1 MGKKKD
7 RQHALLSASSA
18 SRWLVCPPSARLEEG
33 IPDEQNQSAAEG
45 TLAHSICELK
55 LNYLIT
61 DMTKRTFN
69 TRMNKLR
76 KNHLYQEE
84 MQGYTDEYIGYI
96 ENIMNNLPDKPYVAV
111 EIKLDYSHYAPE
123 GFGTGDCIVLYRDT
137 IHVID
142 FKYGKGVPVNAEGNP
157 QLALYALGV
166 LQRYG
171 LLFPLEKVVL
181 HVIQPRLHNFSSWE
195 TTVEEIR
202 EWGEKYVSPRA
213 ELAFK
218 GEGDFYSGEHCRF
231 CKAVNCRHRAY
242 EYVGLLEEYQEK
254 LPPLLM
260 DEEVGQILTRA
271 EQLVSWYNKLKK
283 YALNTMLSG
292 KEIFGWKIVEG
303 RSNRA
308 FTDYDRVV
316 SVMEAAGYK
325 KEMLYQNTPLSL
337 TELEKM
343 LGKKDFQDICGSLVV
358 KPPGAPTIAKESD
371 KRPAYNPRTSAA
383 EDFK

>member
-1 MGKKKD
+1 MGKKKE
-7 RQHALLSASSA
+7 RRHALLSASSA
-18 SRWLVCPPSARLEEG
+18 SRWLACTPSARLGEE
-33 IPDEQNQSAAEG
+33 IPDEPSPYAAEG

-55 LNYLIT
+55 LNRLIT
-61 DMTKRTFN
+61 DMTKRTFS
-69 TRMNKLR
+69 TRMNKL
-76 KNHLYQEE
+76 KKKDLYQEE

-96 ENIMNNLPDKPYVAV
+96 ENIVNNFPDKPYVAV
-111 EIKLDYSHYAPE
+111 EVKLDYSRYAPE
-123 GFGTGDCIVLYRDT
+123 GFGTGDCVILHGDT

-142 FKYGKGVPVNAEGNP
+142 FKYGKGIPVNAEGNP
-157 QLALYALGV
+157 QLALYALGA
-166 LQRYG
+166 LQKYG
-171 LLFPLEKVVL
+171 LLFPLKKVTL
-181 HVIQPRLHNFSSWE
+181 HVVQPRLHNFSLWE
-195 TTVEEIR
+195 TTVEEITG
-202 EWGEKYVSPRA
+202 WGEKYVSPRA

-231 CKAVNCRHRAY
+231 CKAANCRHRAC
-242 EYVGLLEEYQEK
+242 EYTGLFEEYQGK
-254 LPPLLM
+254 LPPLLT
-260 DEEVGQILTRA
+260 DEEVGEILTKA

-283 YALNTMLSG
+283 YALGTMLSG
-292 KEIFGWKIVEG
+292 KEISGWKVVEG

-325 KEMLYQNTPLSL
+325 KEMLYQNAPLSL

-343 LGKKDFQDICGSLVV
+343 LGKKDFKDICGSLVV